1 MNIWMLLYVSC
12 YVFITNLS
20 YILTFPQKRQKGGIG
35 SAAYDP
41 KQKDIRAFF
50 GGATVSADS
59 TANSSDNSKT
69 EQVDEHL
76 IEGRAASNVFDETE
90 PSSESRL

>member
-12 YVFITNLS
+12 YVFVTNLS
-20 YILTFPQKRQKGGIG
+20 YILKSPQKRQKGGIG

-50 GGATVSADS
+50 GGAAV
-59 TANSSDNSKT
+59 K
-69 EQVDEHL
+69 
-76 IEGRAASNVFDETE
+76 
-90 PSSESRL
+90 SSEEGPSESNAEDEANVVIE

>member
-50 GGATVSADS
+50 GGAAV
-59 TANSSDNSKT
+59 K
-69 EQVDEHL
+69 
-76 IEGRAASNVFDETE
+76 
-90 PSSESRL
+90 SSEEGPSESNAEDEANVVIEQEHPSNDMVQFCNVRSK

>member
-50 GGATVSADS
+50 GGAAV
-59 TANSSDNSKT
+59 K
-69 EQVDEHL
+69 
-76 IEGRAASNVFDETE
+76 
-90 PSSESRL
+90 SSEEGPSESNAEDEANVVIE